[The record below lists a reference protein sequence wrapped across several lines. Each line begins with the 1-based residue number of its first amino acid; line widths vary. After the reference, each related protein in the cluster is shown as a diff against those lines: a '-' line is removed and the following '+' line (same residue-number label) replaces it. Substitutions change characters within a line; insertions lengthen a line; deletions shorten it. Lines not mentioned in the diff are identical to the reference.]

1 MKNDETKG
9 KELSSSEAGTWGGEP
24 RAAQKEERMKK
35 WRSSVSQR

>member
-9 KELSSSEAGTWGGEP
+9 RELSSSEAGTWGGG
-24 RAAQKEERMKK
+24 RAAQKQESMKK

>member
-9 KELSSSEAGTWGGEP
+9 RELSSSEAGTWGG
-24 RAAQKEERMKK
+24 RAAQKEESMKK

>member
-9 KELSSSEAGTWGGEP
+9 RELSSSEAGTLGGGG
-24 RAAQKEERMKK
+24 RAAQKQESMKK